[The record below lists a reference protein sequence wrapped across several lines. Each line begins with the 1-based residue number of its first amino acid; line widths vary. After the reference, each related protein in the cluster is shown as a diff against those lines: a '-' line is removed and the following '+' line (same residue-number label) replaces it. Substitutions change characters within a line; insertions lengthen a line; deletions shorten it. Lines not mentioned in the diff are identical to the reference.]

1 MGGRQEL
8 GFVIGSPP
16 RRATGTVGV
25 CWAKWPRAQSWLE
38 ASPKLS
44 CIAMRAW
51 ILVAVLA
58 VVAGACRQSEPAS
71 AAAVPKRAR
80 PTLRLVA
87 LTDVSGYLEPC
98 GCQSKLLGG
107 IDRAAAKL
115 NALRAD
121 RVPVLFV
128 AAGDLLFGAPPEGAT
143 AETDATTQE
152 TWKAE
157 TLVEIFDRLGLVA
170 ATPGHRDLGFGA
182 AELER
187 MIGRSK
193 FAWLPAKPEAAN
205 APEAVASKLTQAG
218 NIQVGIVG
226 VSTFAGPGA
235 ELPSE
240 RVKVLTQHA
249 QSEVDKLRAAGARVV
264 IGLLSSDQRTGR
276 RLTQGLKG
284 LTFAV
289 QAGLDDAAT
298 PAPAKNGEAALLR
311 AGRQGQGMLVVD
323 VYLHGQAPFVD
334 VSEWTLTEKR
344 TDLQGRITE
353 LTQRVQAWE
362 RDPKVDKAGV
372 DEQRARL
379 ARLAEELARL
389 QPTAADA
396 DQANAFR
403 AAYVP
408 LSLEQ
413 PKDPQIT
420 GLLGDYD
427 SRVNEHNRVAF
438 ADVKPKPASPGAPS
452 YVGSATCQSCH
463 SGAYSWWSKHAH
475 GRAYATLEH
484 AHKQF
489 NLSCVSCHVTGYGRP
504 GGSSVVQNAGLTNV
518 GCESCH
524 GPGSLHAKQPTAA
537 EHKLT
542 RDPAESV
549 CKQCH
554 TPDHSDLFEF
564 QSYVARLRAKGHGLP
579 LAN

>member
-1 MGGRQEL
+1 
-8 GFVIGSPP
+8 
-16 RRATGTVGV
+16 
-25 CWAKWPRAQSWLE
+25 
-38 ASPKLS
+38 
-44 CIAMRAW
+44 MRAW
-51 ILVAVLA
+51 IWLA
-58 VVAGACRQSEPAS
+58 VCVFAFAGACRQSEPAS
-71 AAAVPKRAR
+71 AAAVPKRPE

-87 LTDVSGYLEPC
+87 LTDLSGYLEPC

-115 NALRAD
+115 NALRAE

-157 TLVEIFDRLGLVA
+157 TLVEIFNRLGLVA

-187 MIGRSK
+187 LIGRSK
-193 FAWLPAKPEAAN
+193 FTWLPAKPEAASE
-205 APEAVASKLTQAG
+205 PEAVASQLAQAG
-218 NIQVGIVG
+218 EIPVGIVG

-235 ELPSE
+235 ELPNE
-240 RVKVLTQHA
+240 RVKALTQRA

-264 IGLLSSDQRTGR
+264 IALLSSDQRTGR
-276 RLTQGLKG
+276 RLTQGLRG

-334 VSEWTLTEKR
+334 VSEWTLKEKR
-344 TDLQGRITE
+344 ADLQGRIDE
-353 LTQRVQAWE
+353 LTQRVRAWE

-379 ARLAEELARL
+379 ASLADELARL
-389 QPTAADA
+389 QPAAADA
-396 DQANAFR
+396 ARTNTFYAS
-403 AAYVP
+403 YLP

-427 SRVNEHNRVAF
+427 ARVNEHNRVAF
-438 ADVKPKPASPGAPS
+438 AGVKPKPAPAGAPS
-452 YVGSATCQSCH
+452 YVGSATCQGCH
-463 SGAYSWWSKHAH
+463 SGAYSWWTKHAH

-504 GGSSVVQNAGLTNV
+504 GGSSVVQNEGLTNV

-524 GPGSLHAKQPTAA
+524 GPGSLHVKQPTAA

-542 RDPAESV
+542 RDPNETV

-564 QSYVARLRAKGHGLP
+564 QTYVARLRAKGHGLP
-579 LAN
+579 LTN